1 MAHYIIDYKG
11 QLLTDLLSEVETLEN
26 VTKFQILQ
34 DRKLLAKAGVISY
47 ADVVNILPA
56 FTNEESYLV
65 NTGLSQ
71 LISELEL
78 FVDEDSET
86 EKAFQSLV
94 GKLFAKN
101 YARLGWDKVAGESAG
116 DESLRGIVL
125 SKTLYAENADAKA
138 KASQIFAAHKENLA
152 GIPADI
158 RPIVLNNEIKT
169 TNSAELVKTY
179 RETYVKTSLQEF
191 KRELEGAVALI
202 KDEKV
207 IAELLESF
215 KMLILLSHK
224 ILLSLGSTFCAMIS
238 HKMLLGLG
246 KKQIGHSLKKNW
258 VEI

>member
-1 MAHYIIDYKG
+1 M
-11 QLLTDLLSEVETLEN
+11 
-26 VTKFQILQ
+26 
-34 DRKLLAKAGVISY
+34 
-47 ADVVNILPA
+47 
-56 FTNEESYLV
+56 
-65 NTGLSQ
+65 SQ

-191 KRELEGAVALI
+191 KRDLEGAVALI

-207 IAELLESF
+207 MLNCLKAS